1 MFGAHVGV
9 TSFAMFYGFVEMI
22 NPFAQMLASTSHL
35 RKLQR
40 RFRMFHKLLSMPL
53 FAMGYR
59 LLGVVDGLPD
69 ITQGGRVGVHHGH
82 INDRSKR
89 SQNED
94 TTVEFAD
101 QLYLPPG
108 LEFTAENA

>member
-1 MFGAHVGV
+1 VFGAHVGV

-22 NPFAQMLASTSHL
+22 NPFAQMRTSTSHF

-40 RFRMFHKLLSMPL
+40 RFRMFHKLFSMPL
-53 FAMGYR
+53 FAMGHR
-59 LLGVVDGLPD
+59 LLGVVDGLLD

-82 INDRSKR
+82 TNERSKR

-94 TTVEFAD
+94 ITVEFAD
-101 QLYLPPG
+101 QPYLPPG

>member
-1 MFGAHVGV
+1 
-9 TSFAMFYGFVEMI
+9 
-22 NPFAQMLASTSHL
+22 
-35 RKLQR
+35 
-40 RFRMFHKLLSMPL
+40 
-53 FAMGYR
+53 MGSC
-59 LLGVVDGLPD
+59 LLGVVDGLHD

-82 INDRSKR
+82 SNERSKR

>member
-1 MFGAHVGV
+1 
-9 TSFAMFYGFVEMI
+9 MI
-22 NPFAQMLASTSHL
+22 NPFAQMRASTSHL

-40 RFRMFHKLLSMPL
+40 HFRMFHKLISMPL
-53 FAMGYR
+53 FAMGHR

-69 ITQGGRVGVHHGH
+69 ITQGGRVGVHDGY
-82 INDRSKR
+82 INERSKR

-94 TTVEFAD
+94 TTEEFAD